1 MPGVITNK
9 YLIIIIMLNV
19 AVYVKIVISCDVE
32 NYYKSVH
39 KIKYGK
45 ELYIHEFLDTTHL
58 H

>member
-9 YLIIIIMLNV
+9 YLIIIMLNV

-32 NYYKSVH
+32 HGYKSVH
-39 KIKYGK
+39 KIKYDK